1 MPVLI
6 IVDKN
11 IFINIRWKRNLKK
24 KSFYNKERYERNKE
38 FTIIIKSDMKE
49 IRKRY

>member
-24 KSFYNKERYERNKE
+24 RIYNKERYERNKE